1 MPVST
6 TAITMGAA
14 SVMFLSHRHSGT
26 AGYTPTPVEMAV
38 LFTLGGIAFFGVGLW
53 LIFRTPDT
61 WERSNPWAEI
71 FGGILALVAGAILI
85 LNAFIVFAR

>member
-1 MPVST
+1 MIKVLNDGHGGLMFST
-6 TAITMGAA
+6 TDEKTEK
-14 SVMFLSHRHSGT
+14 
-26 AGYTPTPVEMAV
+26 TPVEMAV